1 MVRTRNPNF
10 NTLIRIIYA
19 KKILS
24 FTQDFFYS
32 ETINKIK
39 TNLTL
44 PTEED
49 YEGAIVALHR
59 LEDTYL
65 LDPKDIKNGILS
77 DKNPSRSLTG
87 N

>member
-1 MVRTRNPNF
+1 MKSLT
-10 NTLIRIIYA
+10 I
-19 KKILS
+19 
-24 FTQDFFYS
+24 FYLP

-87 N
+87 NLAKIKIALGANKYFNQPI

>member
-1 MVRTRNPNF
+1 MKSLTVF
-10 NTLIRIIYA
+10 NLP
-19 KKILS
+19 
-24 FTQDFFYS
+24 D
-32 ETINKIK
+32 TINKIK

-77 DKNPSRSLTG
+77 DKNPSRPLTG
-87 N
+87 NLTKIKIALDSNKYLHQLI

>member
-1 MVRTRNPNF
+1 MKSLTVF
-10 NTLIRIIYA
+10 NLP
-19 KKILS
+19 
-24 FTQDFFYS
+24 D
-32 ETINKIK
+32 TINKIK

-87 N
+87 NLTKIKALDSNKYLHQLI

>member
-1 MVRTRNPNF
+1 MLNLKSLNLKSLRVF
-10 NTLIRIIYA
+10 NLT
-19 KKILS
+19 
-24 FTQDFFYS
+24 

-87 N
+87 NLAKANITLDSN